1 MKKWIEQVASGN
13 ELSGGEVDCVAQD
26 LLSEDWDDTDKA
38 SFLGALHQRGETP
51 SEITAFAEA
60 FLRLAQPFDV
70 PLTRRPILDVC
81 GTGGDKLGLFNVS
94 TAVMF
99 VAAGAGAC
107 VVKHGN
113 RGITSKS
120 GGADVLE
127 ALGVRVD
134 LPVAALQE
142 MLAHSG
148 AVFLFAPL
156 FHPAFKAVA
165 GARKILASQGQVS
178 IFNMLGPLLNPAR
191 PEFQL
196 TGVFDRQLLDLYARV
211 LPALGR
217 RAAWVVHG
225 HAGPSAVVDEIS
237 TLGPTECREVLG
249 THVNEV
255 EIDAATMGF
264 APADLDDLRGGD
276 AADNAVMVENIL
288 AGTDRGP
295 RREIVLV
302 NAAAALQ
309 VTGMARDW
317 TNALQRAT
325 ESIDSGA
332 ARDVLGRMR
341 QVSADA

>member
-1 MKKWIEQVASGN
+1 MKKWIEKAATGKALTRNEINSVAD
-13 ELSGGEVDCVAQD
+13 E
-26 LLSEDWDDTDKA
+26 LLSDDYDDTDKA
-38 SFLGALHQRGETP
+38 TFLGVLNQRGETP
-51 SEITAFAEA
+51 DEITVFAEA
-60 FLRLAQPFDV
+60 FLRHAKPFEV
-70 PLTRRPILDVC
+70 PVEQRPILDVC

-99 VAAGAGAC
+99 VAAGAGAR

-127 ALGVRVD
+127 ALGVKID
-134 LPVAALQE
+134 LPASALQE
-142 MLAHSG
+142 MLARSG

-156 FHPAFKAVA
+156 YHPSFKAVA
-165 GARKILASQGQVS
+165 GARKILANQGQVS

-211 LPALGR
+211 LPELGR

-225 HAGPSAVVDEIS
+225 KAGPSAVVDEIS
-237 TLGPTECREVLG
+237 TLGKTECRQVHG
-249 THVNEV
+249 THINQV
-255 EIDAATMGF
+255 EIDVTTMGF
-264 APADLDDLRGGD
+264 APAELDDLRGGD
-276 AADNAVMVENIL
+276 AAENAVMVENIL
-288 AGTDRGP
+288 SGRDLGP

-309 VTGMARDW
+309 VANLASDW
-317 TNALQRAT
+317 TDALRKTAD
-325 ESIDSGA
+325 SIDSGA
-332 ARDVLGRMR
+332 ARSILEKMR
-341 QVSADA
+341 RASADA